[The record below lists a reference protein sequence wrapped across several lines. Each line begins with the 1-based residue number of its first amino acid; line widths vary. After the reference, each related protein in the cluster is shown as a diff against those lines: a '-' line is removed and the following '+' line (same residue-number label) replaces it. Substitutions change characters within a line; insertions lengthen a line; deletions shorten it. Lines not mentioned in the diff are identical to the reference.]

1 MANRGVNLDGVEA
14 KGAVTCRDDDRLV
27 GKGEAGRDA
36 IGHADADAAEGAR
49 IEHHRRA

>member
-1 MANRGVNLDGVEA
+1 MANRSVNLDGIEA
-14 KGAVTCRDDDRLV
+14 KGAVPCRDHDRLV
-27 GKGEAGRDA
+27 GKCQAGGDA